1 MVPTL
6 PEIQIN
12 SRYEL
17 KDVAAI
23 LGVSPS
29 TIQRWTR
36 KGLIR
41 CQYRKVNNRRVWTGM
56 EIMRIWKAM
65 Y

>member
-6 PEIQIN
+6 PDIEMN

-29 TIQRWTR
+29 TIHRWTR
-36 KGLIR
+36 KGLMI
-41 CQYRKVNNRRVWTGM
+41 CQYRRANNRRVWTGK
-56 EIMRIWKAM
+56 EIMRIWKAF

>member
-6 PEIQIN
+6 PDIEMN

-29 TIQRWTR
+29 TIHRWTR
-36 KGLIR
+36 A
-41 CQYRKVNNRRVWTGM
+41 NNRRVWTGK
-56 EIMRIWKAM
+56 EIMRIWKAF